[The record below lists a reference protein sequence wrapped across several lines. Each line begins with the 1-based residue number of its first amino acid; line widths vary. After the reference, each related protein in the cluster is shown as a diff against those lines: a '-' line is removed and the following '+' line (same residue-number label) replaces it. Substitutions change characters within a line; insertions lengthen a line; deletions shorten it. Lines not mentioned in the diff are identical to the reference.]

1 MGITRLNRQGS
12 FCIVLR
18 NHTDTKKRWLA
29 DPVVT

>member
-1 MGITRLNRQGS
+1 MGRQGS